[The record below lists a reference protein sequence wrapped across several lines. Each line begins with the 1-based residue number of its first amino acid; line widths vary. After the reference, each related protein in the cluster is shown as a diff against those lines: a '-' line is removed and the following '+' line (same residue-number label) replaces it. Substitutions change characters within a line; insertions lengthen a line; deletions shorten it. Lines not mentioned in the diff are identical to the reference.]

1 MFVID
6 RYAYNNRWTAVPEL
20 HKFSLYILLMIIS
33 FSGFLPLQILLI
45 VIVVPLTCYIARL
58 PILKYLSWFRY
69 PSIFILLSMATFVI
83 SYGENSHQFLMAIPV
98 GSHGYLGVFHSSA
111 KQVGPIVMRIYCSL
125 ISTYFMALT
134 IPFNQMMKLC
144 KTLHLP
150 AILME
155 LIVLMYRFIFLVLI
169 EFLTIRDTLDLKFSF
184 VNKKKSYLGW
194 GRLANTLFVKLL
206 ADNQRLNDVLT
217 LKFAQ
222 AKEIDEEE

>member
-45 VIVVPLTCYIARL
+45 AIMVPLTCYIARL

-155 LIVLMYRFIFLVLI
+155 LIVLMYRFI
-169 EFLTIRDTLDLKFSF
+169 LDLKFSF

>member
-6 RYAYNNRWTAVPEL
+6 RYAYNNRWSAVPEL
-20 HKFSLYILLMIIS
+20 HKFSLYILLMVIS

-45 VIVVPLTCYIARL
+45 AIMVPLTCYIARL

-169 EFLTIRDTLDLKFSF
+169 EFLTIRLSL
-184 VNKKKSYLGW
+184 
-194 GRLANTLFVKLL
+194 
-206 ADNQRLNDVLT
+206 
-217 LKFAQ
+217 
-222 AKEIDEEE
+222 IHI

>member
-20 HKFSLYILLMIIS
+20 HKFSLYILLMVIS

-45 VIVVPLTCYIARL
+45 DIMVPLTCYIARL

-111 KQVGPIVMRIYCSL
+111 
-125 ISTYFMALT
+125 
-134 IPFNQMMKLC
+134 NKL
-144 KTLHLP
+144 
-150 AILME
+150 
-155 LIVLMYRFIFLVLI
+155 
-169 EFLTIRDTLDLKFSF
+169 D
-184 VNKKKSYLGW
+184 
-194 GRLANTLFVKLL
+194 RLL
-206 ADNQRLNDVLT
+206 
-217 LKFAQ
+217 
-222 AKEIDEEE
+222 

>member
-6 RYAYNNRWTAVPEL
+6 RYAYNNRWTDVPEL
-20 HKFSLYILLMIIS
+20 NKFILFIILMVIS

-45 VIVVPLTCYIARL
+45 VIMIPLTCYIAKL
-58 PILKYLSWFRY
+58 PVLKYLSWF
-69 PSIFILLSMATFVI
+69 
-83 SYGENSHQFLMAIPV
+83 QFLMAIPV

-111 KQVGPIVMRIYCSL
+111 KQVGPIVMRIYCYL

-144 KTLHLP
+144 KRLHLP
-150 AILME
+150 DILME

-222 AKEIDEEE
+222 AKELDEEG